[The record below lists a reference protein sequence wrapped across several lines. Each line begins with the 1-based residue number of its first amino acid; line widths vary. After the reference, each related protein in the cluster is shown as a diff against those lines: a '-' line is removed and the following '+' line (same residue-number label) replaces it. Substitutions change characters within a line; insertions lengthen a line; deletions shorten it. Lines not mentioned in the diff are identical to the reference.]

1 MDYPETTKL
10 YKYRG
15 YSSRTL
21 TALSNNELYFASSNL
36 FNDPFDCRAR
46 KEFEFKNNDDF
57 VDKWTVFEQRS
68 KGFSSDEAK
77 TYLTSIVS
85 DPVKREKYIKWQSE
99 HFQKVVLQPLGIC
112 SFSEINN
119 DILMWSHY
127 ADSHYGLC
135 LEFNRTHSN
144 MLKNAQPTIYPKDDN
159 FPFID
164 YWIDSPDELLAE
176 VEKIVLTK
184 SKHWSYEKEW
194 RIIQRKPD
202 NSNNYKGHAA
212 PYPKELLAGVIF
224 GYRMRKKERKTIE
237 GILSDHS
244 VQYYEA
250 KPIKNKFLIEILML

>member
-1 MDYPETTKL
+1 MDYPEITKL

-21 TALSNNELYFASSNL
+21 TALSNNELYFASSDS

-46 KEFEFKNNDDF
+46 KEFEFVDNDDF
-57 VDKWTVFEQRS
+57 IDKWTVFEEKS
-68 KGFSSDEAK
+68 KGFSTDKAK
-77 TYLTSIVS
+77 AYLSTIVS
-85 DPVKREKYIKWQSE
+85 DPIKREKYIKAQSD
-99 HFQKVVLQPLGIC
+99 HFQKLVLQSFGIC

-135 LEFNRTHSN
+135 LEFNRTDNN
-144 MLKNAQPTIYPKDDN
+144 MLKNSQPTVYPNDDD
-159 FPFID
+159 FPYID
-164 YWIDSPDELLAE
+164 YWLDTPDKMLAE

-184 SKHWSYEKEW
+184 SKHWLYEKEW

-202 NSNNYKGHAA
+202 NNKTYVGHAVQ
-212 PYPKELLAGVIF
+212 YPKEMLTGVIF
-224 GYRMRKKERKTIE
+224 GHRMMEKERKTIE
-237 GILSDHS
+237 KILSGHS

-250 KPIKNKFLIEILML
+250 KPVKNKFLIEVSKI